1 MNGLP
6 ALHDLQA
13 FEAAARHGSFLK
25 ASRELHLTQSAISHR
40 IKVLEE
46 HLDVVLF
53 VRVNRN
59 IALTP
64 QGERFVAQV
73 SQILAQLREA
83 THHVQN
89 TRRHARVTLS
99 VMPALGSRWLVA
111 KLAEFQK
118 LHPEIDVA
126 VATPYQADDIAHG
139 KVDFG
144 IRFGIESR
152 GDLVSAALIDET
164 VFPVAAR
171 TVVRAA
177 ALKMPEDL
185 SGVSLLRHP
194 LLAWEPW
201 FKAAGLNW
209 REPEHGPLYDD
220 ATLLYEAVAAGAGVA
235 LIPRTLF
242 LASPKSMGL
251 VKPFRAELAGHTYAL
266 VTRRGTPTPYA
277 AALIDWLT
285 QKDYLHNFHASVKS
299 FRL

>member
-1 MNGLP
+1 MTALP
-6 ALHDLQA
+6 ALHDLLA
-13 FEAAARHGSFLK
+13 FEAAARHTSFLK

-40 IKVLEE
+40 IKALEE
-46 HLDVVLF
+46 QLGVALF

-64 QGERFVAQV
+64 AGERYLKEVR
-73 SQILAQLREA
+73 SILTRLREA
-83 THHVQN
+83 TDAVRG
-89 TRRHARVTLS
+89 TRLHARVSLC

-118 LHPEIDVA
+118 VHPEIDVA
-126 VATPYQADDIAHG
+126 VATPYQAEDIGSG

-144 IRFGIESR
+144 IRFGVEAR
-152 GDLVSAALIDET
+152 ADLVSHPLINET

-171 TVVRAA
+171 SLVRKTP
-177 ALKMPEDL
+177 LKMPEDL

-201 FKAAGLNW
+201 FEAAGLPW

-220 ATLLYEAVAAGAGVA
+220 ASLLYEAVAAGAGVA

-251 VKPFRAELAGHTYAL
+251 VKPFKAEMAGHTYAL
-266 VTRRGTPTPYA
+266 VTRPQAPSPYA

-285 QKDYLHNFHASVKS
+285 QKDYLHNFHANVKS